1 MHLHAQ
7 LFDEALQALLFDD
20 ALCPLRC
27 FLRLLMETLA
37 QVFHFFPQLAIHCLG
52 LSLLR
57 IGLRFFLFQLRFF
70 SLELFNDFL
79 LTHGSSLLVQVK
91 GAVLYSYG
99 RAKYPTFKKRHG
111 NQSATYASNAFTW
124 ENGQLTLAKMD
135 ELLAITFHRA
145 FPKGCKPTSVTV
157 SKDCANRYFVSMLV
171 EEEIKPLPV
180 VNAQVGLDLGLKSM
194 VILSN

>member
-70 SLELFNDFL
+70 SLELFYDFL

-91 GAVLYSYG
+91 GAVLYSYKKSEYVRKEKMLADYREQRG
-99 RAKYPTFKKRHG
+99 RPFEH
-111 NQSATYASNAFTW
+111 
-124 ENGQLTLAKMD
+124 
-135 ELLAITFHRA
+135 
-145 FPKGCKPTSVTV
+145 
-157 SKDCANRYFVSMLV
+157 
-171 EEEIKPLPV
+171 EERL
-180 VNAQVGLDLGLKSM
+180 
-194 VILSN
+194 